1 MLCSSTT
8 HKFRVSCLK
17 KRLKLTTKRTI
28 YSWIETIMA
37 EETEFI
43 PPADIK
49 ASEYQTWKAL
59 KDIIRKLASAKK
71 TEITK

>member
-1 MLCSSTT
+1 M
-8 HKFRVSCLK
+8 K

>member
-1 MLCSSTT
+1 
-8 HKFRVSCLK
+8 
-17 KRLKLTTKRTI
+17 
-28 YSWIETIMA
+28 MA

-71 TEITK
+71 TEITKLGSKMFNNSKVNSINN